1 MSFKIMRIRAG
12 LTQPQVS
19 EALGIP
25 QSTIACWE
33 TGRALPR
40 ADKLPALAKLFKCS
54 IDELLKGDEKDE

>member
-1 MSFKIMRIRAG
+1 MSFKIMRIKAG
-12 LTQPQVS
+12 FTQPQVS

-40 ADKLPALAKLFKCS
+40 ADKLPVLAKLFGCT
-54 IDELLKGDEKDE
+54 IEELLDVPNEGK